1 MQVTMKKG
9 DVKEEKLSC
18 TYPCKLK
25 TDVPSFRKKKFVAVT
40 KVDPKLRLSFV
51 LSVLCK
57 AKTWTRGCCYCV
69 MDFIP
74 EVFSIFLHFIIFL
87 HSDVSMTVQKFVKPN
102 LFWFFYQGRIFCTT
116 N

>member
-40 KVDPKLRLSFV
+40 KVDPKLRLSLV
-51 LSVLCK
+51 LSLLCK

-74 EVFSIFLHFIIFL
+74 EVFSIFLHFI
-87 HSDVSMTVQKFVKPN
+87 S
-102 LFWFFYQGRIFCTT
+102 FF
-116 N
+116 